1 MRISK
6 DQKLE
11 IVRKHLNDG
20 ITLRE
25 LSEEYGM
32 DQSMLDH
39 SDRGENK
46 NRGRECETHVHREQ
60 NKYHNCENAADNAI
74 VALTSHIT

>member
-32 DQSMLDH
+32 DQSML
-39 SDRGENK
+39 
-46 NRGRECETHVHREQ
+46 
-60 NKYHNCENAADNAI
+60 KYN
-74 VALTSHIT
+74 VALYLRHGEGAFTDQSERTVHCIESGQCSFILVMVYTLFVF